1 MESIN
6 QLIFGHVQLIHDTLR
21 KQRKT
26 LQKAYVRY
34 QYTVGSDKRN
44 KVNPYTKHDID
55 NFDDLFEDLE
65 NPQKK

>member
-6 QLIFGHVQLIHDTLR
+6 QLIFGHVQLIHETIR

-34 QYTVGSDKRN
+34 QYN
-44 KVNPYTKHDID
+44 KVNPYIKHDID
-55 NFDDLFEDLE
+55 NFDDLFEELE
-65 NPQKK
+65 KK